1 MRFNIHFTTILD
13 STSQKCVFFFRVG
26 EMAGVDGPGW
36 KVLLLAFLATAAAF
50 VVSEHFQI
58 GNFYNNRILPLSF

>member
-1 MRFNIHFTTILD
+1 
-13 STSQKCVFFFRVG
+13 
-26 EMAGVDGPGW
+26 MAGVDGPGW